1 MKKILLLL
9 FFSVSLLHAG
19 EYKVKVKGHHA
30 GKAKLEITT
39 TQKAYSVELTL
50 YPSMM
55 AKMFGIDDMRDTSKG
70 IIQGGHFYPKTYRRN
85 TLKGNSLFAVDFLK
99 NQAKQTNK
107 GKTTTITVNPKG
119 QDPLAQIAQIQSD
132 LQGNNVGLNYYLI
145 TEKSQ
150 RLYLAKTQK
159 TKDGNLVILSES
171 PKANRIIRLWF
182 SRDGVLQRMQKEKRG
197 KIQFDM
203 TK

>member
-9 FFSVSLLHAG
+9 FFGVSLLHAA

-39 TQKAYSVELTL
+39 TKEAYSVELTL
-50 YPSMM
+50 FPNMM
-55 AKMFGIDDMRDTSKG
+55 AKMFGIGDMRDTSKG
-70 IIQGGHFYPKTYRRN
+70 VIQGEHLYPKTYRRN
-85 TLKGNSLFAVDFLK
+85 TLKGKSLFAVDFLK

-107 GKTTTITVNPKG
+107 GKTTTITINPKG

-132 LQGNNVGLNYYLI
+132 LRLNKVASQYFLI

-159 TKDGNLVILSES
+159 TKNGKLVILTQS
-171 PKANRIIRLWF
+171 PEANRIIRLWF
-182 SRDGVLQRMQKEKRG
+182 DTQGELLRMQKEKRG

-203 TK
+203 NK